1 MKHPYI
7 LLATTALLAACS
19 TPQKND
25 TAATQAPHG
34 ADATAP
40 ERGSGLT
47 NQQLIRASRFMAA
60 SANPLA
66 TEAGYEVL
74 KQGGSAVDAMIAI
87 QTVLGLV
94 EPQSSGLGGG
104 AYVVYWDNQA
114 KKLTTFDARE
124 TAPKAA
130 KPELFMDENGKP
142 LEFMAAVVGG
152 RSVGTPGV
160 PKLFEDMHKRY
171 GKLAWKGLFT
181 RAELLAT
188 DGFAVSPRMA
198 ASIKENQESLKR
210 YPETAAY
217 FLPGGQPL
225 AAGAQLKNPAYAASV
240 KLLAE
245 QGSRAFY
252 RGEPMR
258 NIVKAVNGAQDNP
271 GKLAAADF
279 AGYRVI
285 ERDPLCSAY
294 REYEVCGMGG
304 SSSGGIAV
312 GQIVGI
318 LNQFAPEQLKAD
330 QVQTLRLLG
339 DASRLAFADRDRY
352 AADPDFVKVPAKA
365 LLSNA
370 YLKQRADLLKQGNQ
384 ALPQVSAGEVAGI
397 QTASAAAIELPSTS
411 HIVVVDAAGNVLSM
425 TTSIENAFGSTLMA
439 NGYLLNNELTDF
451 SFEPQKN
458 GVAVANRVEGGKRPR
473 SSMAPTI
480 VLKDGKPYL
489 AVGSPGGSR
498 IIGYVAKTLVAH
510 IDWGMDI
517 QQAISYPNLIN
528 RFGTYELEQNTPAAA
543 FAGSLA
549 GIGYKTEVRDLNSG
563 VQGIV
568 ITADGLQ
575 GGADPRREGKVM
587 GE

>member
-1 MKHPYI
+1 MKHPAI
-7 LLATTALLAACS
+7 LMAAALLAACS
-19 TPQKND
+19 TPKNGN
-25 TAATQAPHG
+25 TADQAAPQG

-47 NQQLIRASRFMAA
+47 DQQLIRASRFMAA

-171 GKLAWKGLFT
+171 GKLAWKGLFA
-181 RAELLAT
+181 RAEQLAN

-198 ASIKENQESLKR
+198 ASVKENQESLKR

-217 FLPGGQPL
+217 FLPGGEPL
-225 AAGAQLKNPAYAASV
+225 AAGTLLKNPAYAASV

-245 QGSRAFY
+245 QGSAAFY
-252 RGEPMR
+252 RGGPMR
-258 NIVKAVNGAQDNP
+258 NIVKAVNGAKDNP
-271 GKLAAADF
+271 GKLSAADF

-285 ERDPLCSAY
+285 ERAPVCGAY

-318 LNQFAPEQLKAD
+318 LNQFAPEQLKAG

-352 AADPDFVKVPAKA
+352 AADPDFVKVPAKQ
-365 LLSNA
+365 LLSDA
-370 YLKQRADLLKQGNQ
+370 YLKQRADLLKQGGQ
-384 ALPQVSAGEVAGI
+384 ALPQVAAGEVAGMK
-397 QTASAAAIELPSTS
+397 TASAAAVELPSTS
-411 HIVVVDAAGNVLSM
+411 HIVVVDEAGNVLSM

-451 SFEPQKN
+451 SFEPEKN
-458 GVAVANRVEGGKRPR
+458 GVPVANRVEGGKRPR

-480 VLKDGKPYL
+480 VMKEGKPYL

-528 RFGTYELEQNTPAAA
+528 RFGTYELEQNTAAA
-543 FAGSLA
+543 GFAGGLA

-568 ITADGLQ
+568 ITPEGLQ

-587 GE
+587 GD

>member
-1 MKHPYI
+1 MKHPAI
-7 LLATTALLAACS
+7 LLAAAFLAACS
-19 TPQKND
+19 TPKSGD
-25 TAATQAPHG
+25 IGTPAAPQG

-47 NQQLIRASRFMAA
+47 RQELIRASRFMAA

-124 TAPKAA
+124 TAPKSAT
-130 KPELFMDENGKP
+130 PQLFMDENGKP

-160 PKLFEDMHKRY
+160 PLLLEDMHKRY
-171 GKLAWKGLFT
+171 GKLAWKGLFA
-181 RAELLAT
+181 RAEQLAT
-188 DGFAVSPRMA
+188 EGFAVSPRMA
-198 ASIKENQESLKR
+198 ESVKANQESLKR

-217 FLPGGQPL
+217 FLPGGEPL
-225 AAGAQLKNPAYAASV
+225 AAGHLLKNPAYAASV

-258 NIVKAVNGAQDNP
+258 NIVKAVNGAADNP
-271 GKLAAADF
+271 GKLSAADF

-285 ERDPLCSAY
+285 ERTPVCGAY

-330 QVQTLRLLG
+330 QLQTLRLLG

-352 AADPDFVKVPAKA
+352 AADPDFVKVPAQA

-370 YLKQRADLLKQGNQ
+370 YLKQRAALLKQTDQ
-384 ALPQVSAGEVAGI
+384 ALAEVSAGEVAGI
-397 QTASAAAIELPSTS
+397 KTASASAIELPSTS

-451 SFEPQKN
+451 SFEAEKN
-458 GVAVANRVEGGKRPR
+458 GVPVANRVEGGKRPR

-480 VLKDGKPYL
+480 VMKDGKPYL

-517 QQAISYPNLIN
+517 QRAISYPN
-528 RFGTYELEQNTPAAA
+528 
-543 FAGSLA
+543 
-549 GIGYKTEVRDLNSG
+549 
-563 VQGIV
+563 
-568 ITADGLQ
+568 
-575 GGADPRREGKVM
+575 
-587 GE
+587 